1 VKTKEQRHQ
10 LYLQR
15 LAEDPDY
22 NKKKYKQRTKKAN
35 SDRRYFASRRFTEQ
49 KSKAETKR
57 KIPFRLD
64 REKTI
69 NLIAESQTCSLSGRE
84 LMFQV
89 GHPDCPSIDRIN
101 SQRGYTKSNIQ
112 IVSARIN
119 QAKNDMAQEEF
130 VQMCLDV
137 VKHNGYRVRAK

>member
-1 VKTKEQRHQ
+1 M
-10 LYLQR
+10 YMQR
-15 LAEDPDY
+15 LAKDPDY
-22 NKKKYKQRTKKAN
+22 NKKKYKERVKRCN

-57 KIPFRLD
+57 GIPFRLD
-64 REKTI
+64 REKI
-69 NLIAESQTCSLSGRE
+69 IDHMVESQTCNLSGRE
-84 LMFQV
+84 LVFQI

-119 QAKNDMAQEEF
+119 QAKNDMTQDEF

-137 VKHNGYRVRAK
+137 VKYNGYRVRAK